1 MSGLLSGTFRDW
13 QEIPEGVH
21 GFTEEPVPLSV
32 FVQDRRYLSNPRLSD
47 EQYEAV
53 RHIEK
58 VYYPET
64 CRLLTTSADPDIRTY
79 WSTPCRMT
87 NLLTLEW
94 GKGAGKDHICRVG
107 SLRIA
112 YLLQCLPD
120 PQAYYEMP
128 AQDTIHLLNVASS
141 APQASRAFF
150 APLRRAVARPGNW
163 FENQGVEVVE
173 VRNPRDRTKA
183 RAQQPNVRALQDTI
197 RFAHGVEAISGHS
210 DADSQEGLNLLAGFM
225 DEVDAFKS
233 RAELAKLRGNQLR
246 ESSTSAESV
255 LAMLQTSASTRFPEI
270 YKVVRI
276 SYPRYLGSTIQ
287 QLRVR
292 GQADIEERG
301 ETSRHYV
308 SGPKATWE
316 VNPRVPGKHV
326 FAEDYREDPVM
337 AAAKYECRP
346 SRAVNP
352 YFANMVAVEA
362 CLEEHP
368 EPPLRVSYIRD
379 GRAWKPVYGFASR
392 LYPVMGAAYA
402 IHADMAISRD
412 RAGIALAH
420 VARWDEVAAVGQDYR
435 GREVEVREPR
445 PVVRVDFSLAFEAD
459 ISASPPLEIQIRWF
473 RDLILELIRRGFNVR
488 RATMD
493 GFQSSDSLQIIE
505 THGIETDRVST
516 DLSEEP
522 WRGLRDLAY
531 EDRLRGFKDPLLV
544 TELAGLSKLP
554 NGKIDHPGDGSKD
567 VADAVA
573 CACTGAVVLGGRE
586 DPSGARAYQSPDWPQ
601 PEPADE
607 LPEGMPGMGGLAFD
621 GELPDYVAAGVPE
634 QVNGPGWLFADT
646 GEAYGG
652 SV

>member
-1 MSGLLSGTFRDW
+1 MSGSLADTFRDW
-13 QEIPEGVH
+13 HDVPEAAH

-32 FVQDRRYLSNPRLSD
+32 FVQDSRYLANPPLS
-47 EQYEAV
+47 EVQYEAV

-58 VYYPET
+58 VYYPDT
-64 CRLLTTSADPDIRTY
+64 GRLLATSADQAIREY
-79 WSTPCRMT
+79 WSQPCRMV
-87 NLLTLEW
+87 NLVTLEW

-150 APLRRAVARPGNW
+150 APLRRAVTRPGTW

-173 VRNPRDRTKA
+173 VRNPRERTRA
-183 RAQQPNVRALQDTI
+183 RQQPNVRALQDTI

-301 ETSRHYV
+301 EASRHYV

-337 AAAKYECRP
+337 AAAKYECKP

-352 YFANMVAVEA
+352 YFANMLAVEA

-368 EPPLRVSYIRD
+368 EPPLRVSYVRD
-379 GRAWKPVYGFASR
+379 GRAWRPSYTFAQR
-392 LYPVMGAAYA
+392 LYPVSGAAYA

-412 RAGIALAH
+412 RAGVSMAH
-420 VARWDEVAAVGQDYR
+420 VARWDEVAAVGHDR
-435 GREVEVREPR
+435 LGREVEVREPR
-445 PVVRVDFSLAFEAD
+445 PSVRVDFSLAFEAD
-459 ISASPPLEIQIRWF
+459 ISESPPREIQIRWF
-473 RDLILELIRRGFNVR
+473 RALILELIRRGFNIR

-522 WRGLRDLAY
+522 WRALRDLAY

-544 TELAGLSKLP
+544 TELAGLSKLT

-567 VADAVA
+567 LADAVA
-573 CACTGAVVLGGRE
+573 CACTGAVVLGGSE
-586 DPSGARAYQSPDWPQ
+586 DPSGARAYASAGWPV
-601 PEPADE
+601 PE
-607 LPEGMPGMGGLAFD
+607 LPEDLPIGMPVGAHHLGFEA
-621 GELPDYVAAGVPE
+621 ELPDYVSAGPE
-634 QVNGPGWLFADT
+634 QISGPGWLFADT
-646 GEAYGG
+646 GDAYGG
-652 SV
+652 QV